1 MLRKSVLLIFA
12 VFLLTLAVF
21 AFEIVRRKTM
31 SQSREKGQRGSKRRY
46 GNRVMEKGIV
56 RDGTEYQSSS
66 LGVRGPGSQPWL
78 CHYCSICLGEPL

>member
-31 SQSREKGQRGSKRRY
+31 SQSTEKG
-46 GNRVMEKGIV
+46 
-56 RDGTEYQSSS
+56 
-66 LGVRGPGSQPWL
+66 
-78 CHYCSICLGEPL
+78 

>member
-46 GNRVMEKGIV
+46 GNRVMENSE
-56 RDGTEYQSSS
+56 RWH
-66 LGVRGPGSQPWL
+66 GVSELQPGSQGTWVTALALPL
-78 CHYCSICLGEPL
+78 LLHLLG